1 MHLYKVPYRIQPLFE
16 GHIMNASNRFNRLTE
31 RSALSEVD
39 QLVSQ
44 QLAPHTIS
52 IDRRGFYPSDF
63 MHELGQQGAYRFHL
77 ASQQSGSGPDFTQA
91 ISAMESVSRECM
103 STGFCVW
110 CQDALAWYLEHAD
123 DTSVRDYWLPQISRG
138 EQLGGTGLSNAMKH
152 FASIEPLKI
161 HVRRVEGGYLANGTL
176 PWVSNLGPDH
186 VFAAIFQ
193 LEDSSR
199 NIMALTCCDQPGF
212 RLQQCAEFTAL
223 EGSGT
228 YACHFKDSFIPD
240 QQVISHD
247 VSTLIPR
254 IRSGFVLL
262 QMGMGLGVIQGCIDI
277 MHTMRETHQHVNS
290 FLDEQP
296 EIIEIALSD
305 ARKATALLGKEVI
318 GNASD
323 ELFAD
328 VLQLRYGASE
338 LALRASQAAMLHA
351 GARGYLADAPAQ
363 RKLRESYFVAIVTPA
378 MKHIRKELHR
388 LQAA

>member
-1 MHLYKVPYRIQPLFE
+1 
-16 GHIMNASNRFNRLTE
+16 MNAIIDFNQLTE
-31 RSALSEVD
+31 HPVLAEIKALVN
-39 QLVSQ
+39 Q
-44 QLAPHTIS
+44 QLAPHTIA
-52 IDRRGFYPSDF
+52 IDRQGYYPSDF
-63 MHELGQQGAYRFHL
+63 LHGLGQLGAYRHHL
-77 ASQQSGSGPDFTQA
+77 ASQQPDRQTDLTQA
-91 ISAMESVSRECM
+91 IAVMASVSQECM

-110 CQDALAWYLEHAD
+110 CQDTLAWYLEHAD
-123 DTSVRDYWLPQISRG
+123 DERVRDNWLPLISSG
-138 EQLGGTGLSNAMKH
+138 VQLGGTGLSNAMKH

-161 HVRRVEGGYLANGTL
+161 RARRVEGGYLANGTL
-176 PWVSNLGPDH
+176 PWVSNLDKHH

-193 LEDSSR
+193 LEDSSH
-199 NIMALTCCDQPGF
+199 NIMALTRCDQPGF

-247 VSTLIPR
+247 VTTLIPR

-277 MHTMRETHQHVNS
+277 MRSMRETHQHVNC

-296 EIIEIALSD
+296 EALEEALDD
-305 ARKATALLGKEVI
+305 ACKATTLLAKDAVHDAS
-318 GNASD
+318 NA
-323 ELFAD
+323 LFAD

-363 RKLRESYFVAIVTPA
+363 RKLREAYFVAIVTPA
-378 MKHIRKELHR
+378 MKHIRKELYR